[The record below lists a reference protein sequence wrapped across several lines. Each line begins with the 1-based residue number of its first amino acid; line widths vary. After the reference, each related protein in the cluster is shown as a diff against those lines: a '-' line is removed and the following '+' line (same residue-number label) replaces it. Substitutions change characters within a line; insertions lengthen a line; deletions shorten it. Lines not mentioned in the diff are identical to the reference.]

1 MTTFIYVIFYNLF
14 FLYGRGLLLLIDK
27 LCNLNLINK
36 KISGIRLLFFSP
48 LIFLFFIGNISF
60 ISNFLISNKNI
71 LYFFLPIIFFNLL
84 KIKNDEANF
93 NYFINFILIPLMLGF
108 SSLDIG
114 MHFDASLYH
123 LNFQNWLR
131 ESNLVIGIANIY
143 SPYGWSSLNEYIS
156 SMFWI
161 ENNFIFLHFIQLIF
175 LTQLFVF
182 LLHNIKSDN
191 TFLKYSSLF
200 ILIFGVLDNFGI
212 GGGRNGFYSI
222 QSIGKFDTSFGVIF
236 LIFSLLLLD
245 QISKNNYSKS
255 DLVAF
260 SYLLVFCIQ
269 IKLTGLLCGVL
280 YLVYIHKYSKL
291 NKVSYFKLFSVIK
304 IPIILSFLW
313 MIKNLL
319 QSGCLFFTIE
329 LACFSNLSWYER
341 GYSTILRLETS
352 EFNNAFLFNQNF
364 GIWFQSWYS
373 FEINRTHMLNFIFS
387 LFIIYI
393 VKKVFFTSTKMNKT
407 IISVGVFYVLINL
420 LIWIVG
426 SPDPR
431 FAHGLFVLIV
441 AFFGFNVTGIKTKIL
456 NKHNK
461 NILFSIFLVC
471 VIFTPRINSYSYFLS
486 QTSSLNEV
494 TIPNVEYKEGDFW
507 GEIPIDNECWVN
519 IDCNKFNKK
528 IAIDKIFIFQTVVT
542 D

>member
-1 MTTFIYVIFYNLF
+1 MTTFIYVIFYNLS

-27 LCNLNLINK
+27 LFNLNLFNK

-48 LIFLFFIGNISF
+48 LIFLFFIGNLSF
-60 ISNFLISNKNI
+60 ILNFLISNKNI
-71 LYFFLPIIFFNLL
+71 IYFFLPIIFFNLL
-84 KIKNDEANF
+84 KIKNDESNF
-93 NYFINFILIPLMLGF
+93 NYFINFILIPLLLGF

-131 ESNLVIGIANIY
+131 ESNLVIGLANIY

-260 SYLLVFCIQ
+260 SFLLVFCIQ

-280 YLVYIHKYSKL
+280 YLVYIYKYSKL
-291 NKVSYFKLFSVIK
+291 NKVSYLKLFAVIK
-304 IPIILSFLW
+304 IPIILSFFW

-329 LACFSNLSWYER
+329 FACFPNLSWYER

-352 EFNNAFLFNQNF
+352 EFNNAFLFNQNI
-364 GIWFQSWYS
+364 GIWLQSWYS
-373 FEINRTHMLNFIFS
+373 FEINRTHILNFIFS

-393 VKKVFFTSTKMNKT
+393 VKKVFFTSTKINKT

-441 AFFGFNVTGIKTKIL
+441 AFFGFNVTGIKSKIL

-461 NILFSIFLVC
+461 KILFSIFLIC

-486 QTSSLNEV
+486 QTTSLNEV
-494 TIPNVEYKEGDFW
+494 TIPKVEYTEGDFW

-528 IAIDKIFIFQTVVT
+528 IFIDKIFIFQTVVS